1 MTPPPA
7 DKPRRA
13 PTDPSLHGVAGA
25 LDEHWRKLDQIERT
39 QGTHSGLLSRVEAQV
54 HLNTADIDSI
64 KHTLVDH
71 NDRLVDVERLPRA
84 RAPYPSRL
92 SILEDD
98 DAEETSPGG
107 HLRVDRHKIANM
119 ERTLDTLREQVNAR
133 DQALDIEKERADAV
147 EKERLRVAAEAKL
160 RSTTDDAK
168 IKKWIGFAVSA
179 GPVGV
184 GVWEAA
190 KWLLVHVFHVG

>member
-1 MTPPPA
+1 MSPPAPPKPPPPA
-7 DKPRRA
+7 PETLQGIGQGIYSIQAQQARD
-13 PTDPSLHGVAGA
+13 S
-25 LDEHWRKLDQIERT
+25 RKLDEL
-39 QGTHSGLLSRVEAQV
+39 GANV
-54 HLNTADIDSI
+54 ADINATVTVHGREI
-64 KHTLVDH
+64 RQLREAVEDH
-71 NDRLVDVERLPRA
+71 ADRLVDLERLPHA
-84 RAPYPSRL
+84 RAPYPSRP

-107 HLRVDRHKIANM
+107 HIRVDRHKIANM
-119 ERTLDTLREQVNAR
+119 ERTLDTLREQVTAR